1 MTAKK
6 QEPSKGGRPSSYKP
20 EYAEQAKKLAR
31 LGATDKEMADFFE
44 VGEKTLNNWK
54 QDYPEFLQSLK
65 EGKLLADAEVSSK
78 LFHRATGYEHEDT
91 DIRVIDKKI
100 VTTTIT
106 KHYPPDTTACIFWLK
121 NRQPD
126 KWRDKQEQE
135 QPTDLLDKVS
145 ELINKLPS

>member
-1 MTAKK
+1 MTAKAK
-6 QEPSKGGRPSSYKP
+6 EPSKGGRPSSYKP

-91 DIRVIDKKI
+91 DIRVVAGQI
-100 VTTTIT
+100 VKTTLI